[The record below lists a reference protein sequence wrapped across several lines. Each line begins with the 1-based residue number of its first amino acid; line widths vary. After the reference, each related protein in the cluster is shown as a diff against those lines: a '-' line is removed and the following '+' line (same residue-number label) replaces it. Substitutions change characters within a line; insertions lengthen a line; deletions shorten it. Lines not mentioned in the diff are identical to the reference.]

1 MRKEVR
7 SRNLLEKIRD
17 SIVNFITSRTTVLTI
32 LFIVMAGLLIQRIFE
47 LQIVNGETYQNEFS
61 LQIRRERSIASSRG
75 NIYDRNGKLL
85 AYNDLAY
92 SVTIEDVYENT
103 NKNANMNAT
112 LLEVFRILE
121 KNGDEVVSDFNVYL
135 DEDGRDK
142 PAAVSGGCVR
152 LCVH

>member
-32 LFIVMAGLLIQRIFE
+32 LFIVMAGVLIQRIFE

-75 NIYDRNGKLL
+75 TIYDRTGKLR
-85 AYNDLAY
+85 ANNDLTV
-92 SVTIEDVYENT
+92 SVPTEDV
-103 NKNANMNAT
+103 
-112 LLEVFRILE
+112 
-121 KNGDEVVSDFNVYL
+121 
-135 DEDGRDK
+135 
-142 PAAVSGGCVR
+142 
-152 LCVH
+152 